1 MIERGMV
8 KEIRDKLVTIQFEMQ
23 EGCAACNN
31 SSCKSN
37 RQSIQAYNRDNIALS
52 EGETVEVQVEGKAQ
66 LIGAFWVLAFP
77 LVLFLGA
84 YFAGREL
91 FPGANEAPAALCGL
105 LGLVAGMVTGVL
117 IQKRRRLESYPLVLR
132 VVTTEL
138 GSDLGTDEGAE
149 GEPPD
154 KMNP

>member
-1 MIERGMV
+1 MV

-132 VVTTEL
+132 VV
-138 GSDLGTDEGAE
+138 GVDVGADEGAALGTE
-149 GEPPD
+149 GAEEPSD
-154 KMNP
+154 KMNS